1 MSLKID
7 RVQLEIVVQQ
17 DKARAKMIELE
28 KSMRDAQTE
37 LKNIKKQFGENSE
50 QYKQQTEVIKKL
62 KQQYDDLFDEIG
74 IGKLSLKELAN
85 RQRELNAI
93 LRNIDPSLPQ
103 WRQYNDQLRQINN
116 RIAELRQQGRQTSLS
131 LSKFADGFNRYAGL
145 AAGAIASMTGVA
157 LTARRCVDE
166 YAGMEEA
173 MSQVIKYTGMTR
185 DEVQALNEEFRRM
198 DTRTPREKLNAL
210 AGDAGRL
217 GITSREAVKEFVD
230 AANVINVALGEDLG
244 EDAVKNIGK
253 LAQMFGEDREMGLRG
268 AMLATA
274 SAVNE
279 VAQNSSAAEQ
289 FLVEFTARVAG
300 VGQQAGLTQADIIGL
315 AAAMDENML
324 RNETSA
330 TAFQKVMMK
339 MFSDTEKFAKAAG
352 LNLQEFS
359 RLVRTDANEAILQFA
374 EALSKKGGLADLSQI
389 FGDLQTEGA
398 GVSSMLSVMA
408 SKADQIRQRQQL
420 ANQAYRDGTSV
431 LNEYNV
437 QNNTVQAQLDKTK
450 ARFKDMRIELGE
462 KLLPYMKYMI
472 STGRM
477 TIEVLAALVGFAMKY
492 SGAILSLVTG
502 IATYTVAIKAGT
514 AAMWLYH
521 TATQAARAGM
531 VALDKVTKRN
541 IFGLIASALVSVI
554 SYFTLFK
561 NKVDEGTQSMSDF
574 NREAEQTKDV
584 LDKIAGITKTAEN
597 MQFLTDKQKQQL
609 RSDALYSIDQLD
621 QLITNSMIANK
632 EWYEQEKQSL
642 LNLAGDNEVLR
653 QSYMNGLERDLK
665 ERMAVVAGYIDE
677 KKRLQQLVASI
688 PVQIEGGGT
697 PTTQTDP
704 EKAYR
709 EQSARLAIA
718 HQDRLNAIKMA
729 RITEQVTEADYQ
741 RQLYEAETAYLMER
755 KALMERY
762 GQDTS
767 QIQGQ
772 IYDRMIDEANKLYAE
787 QQKLRHALPG
797 QILDTQQQNG
807 QERVNTIKMQYLNGD
822 IDSHQA
828 MLDAVK
834 EAERKNLEERIA
846 LMEAMGMDATDLKQ
860 RLLDRQVQAQAE
872 AEQQMTEESEKG
884 NEARKITAQDAAGAI
899 GDSFSSLSQLYSSLM
914 NAEVR
919 KVESRFDKEITA
931 ARKAGKDTTA
941 LEEQKEAAVLEVKKK
956 YADKQFAMNV
966 LTITADTAQAVMR
979 SWAEL
984 GPILG
989 PIYAALAVAEGAA
1002 QLVVA
1007 KQQRDEAK
1015 GLYSGGYSEG
1025 YTGNGGDN
1033 HEVAGVI
1040 PVHRNEFVAN
1050 HEAVANPSVR
1060 QFLDVF
1066 DVAQRNGS
1074 IRVLDTASIIRQV
1087 QLGRGR
1093 YEGGYSTPSTGQS
1106 AVSQWGALPDDLR
1119 LQITRLMLENNELLR
1134 EIRDKELIV
1143 DPRKVRDGINGVT
1156 SLERN
1161 VSRH

>member
-28 KSMRDAQTE
+28 TSMRNAQSE
-37 LKNIKKQFGENSE
+37 LKKIKKQFGENSVE
-50 QYKQQTEVIKKL
+50 YARQQDVIKKL
-62 KQQYDDLFDEIG
+62 KQEYDDLFDEIG

-103 WRQYNDQLRQINN
+103 WRQYNEQLRQVNN

-157 LTARRCVDE
+157 LTARKCVDE
-166 YAGMEEA
+166 YATMEEA

-185 DEVQALNEEFRRM
+185 DEVLALNEEFKRM

-230 AANVINVALGEDLG
+230 AANIINVALGEDLG

-253 LAQMFGEDREMGLRG
+253 LAQMFGEDQERGLRG

-330 TAFQKVMMK
+330 TAFQKVVMK

-352 LNLQEFS
+352 LDLQEFS
-359 RLVRTDANEAILQFA
+359 RLVRSDANEAILQFA

-408 SKADQIRQRQQL
+408 SKADQIRERQQL
-420 ANQAYRDGTSV
+420 ANQAYRDGTSAI
-431 LNEYNV
+431 NEYNV
-437 QNNTVQAQLDKTK
+437 QNNTVQAQLDKAK
-450 ARFKDMRIELGE
+450 EGFKNMRIELGE

-477 TIEVLAALVGFAMKY
+477 TIDILATLIGWTAKHSKGIIAVAT
-492 SGAILSLVTG
+492 AIG
-502 IATYTVAIKAGT
+502 IYTVAVKAASVATNLWRAATT
-514 AAMWLYH
+514 AA
-521 TATQAARAGM
+521 AAGM
-531 VALDKVTKRN
+531 RSLNAAMKANGIAAVVSLLASGVAYLISWRIESKNAMQELDESAVRANETLTETARLIDKLSGKD
-541 IFGLIASALVSVI
+541 GL
-554 SYFTLFK
+554 
-561 NKVDEGTQSMSDF
+561 ND
-574 NREAEQTKDV
+574 R
-584 LDKIAGITKTAEN
+584 
-597 MQFLTDKQKQQL
+597 QKQQL
-609 RSDALYSIDQLD
+609 ASEARQRIEELEDLMVEEKNLA
-621 QLITNSMIANK
+621 MK
-632 EWYEQEKQSL
+632 WYEERKAYYRSVLPDNEATRSIKSLEKQ
-642 LNLAGDNEVLR
+642 LAQRL
-653 QSYMNGLERDLK
+653 QKWGLYKVERDKLMKQIADIPK
-665 ERMAVVAGYIDE
+665 EEI
-677 KKRLQQLVASI
+677 
-688 PVQIEGGGT
+688 GGT
-697 PTTQTDP
+697 DASTGTLTTTTDP

-709 EQSARLAIA
+709 EQSARLATA
-718 HQDRLNAIKMA
+718 HQDRLNTIKMA
-729 RITEQVTEADYQ
+729 RITEQTTEEQYQ
-741 RQLYEAETAYLMER
+741 QQLYQTETAYLMER

-772 IYDRMIDEANKLYAE
+772 IYDRMIDEANRIYTEHRKL
-787 QQKLRHALPG
+787 KDALPG

-807 QERVNTIKMQYLNGD
+807 QQHVNAIKTQYLNGD

-846 LMEAMGMDATDLKQ
+846 LMETMGMDATDLKQ
-860 RLLDRQVQAQAE
+860 RLLDMQVQAHAE
-872 AEQQMTEESEKG
+872 AEQRMTEDSEEG
-884 NEARKITAQDAAGAI
+884 NDARKLTAQDAAGAI
-899 GDSFSSLSQLYSSLM
+899 GDSFSALSQLYSSLM

-931 ARKAGKDTTA
+931 ARKAGKDTTS

-1007 KQQRDEAK
+1007 KQQRDEAN

-1025 YTGNGGDN
+1025 YTGSGDD

-1050 HEAVANPSVR
+1050 HEAVANPAVR

-1074 IRVLDTASIIRQV
+1074 IRVLDTSSIIRQV
-1087 QLGRGR
+1087 QLGKGL
-1093 YEGGYSTPSTGQS
+1093 YEGGYSATSTGQT
-1106 AVSQWGALPDDLR
+1106 AVSQWSTLPDDLR
-1119 LQITRLMLENNELLR
+1119 LQITRLMQENNDLLR
-1134 EIRDKELIV
+1134 EIRDKDLV
-1143 DPRKVRDGINGVT
+1143 LDPRKVRDSIATVT
-1156 SLERN
+1156 SMERN

>member
-17 DKARAKMIELE
+17 DKARAKMMELE
-28 KSMRDAQTE
+28 KSMRNAQTE
-37 LKNIKKQFGENSE
+37 LKQIKKQFGENSE
-50 QYKQQTEVIKKL
+50 QYQKQVELIKKM

-93 LRNIDPSLPQ
+93 LRNLDPSLPQ
-103 WRQYNDQLRQINN
+103 WRQYNEQLRQVNS
-116 RIAELRQQGRQTSLS
+116 RIVELRQQGRQTSLS

-157 LTARRCVDE
+157 LTARKCVDE
-166 YAGMEEA
+166 YAAMEEA
-173 MSQVIKYTGMTR
+173 QSQVIKYTGMTR
-185 DEVQALNEEFRRM
+185 DEVQALNEEFKRM

-217 GITSREAVKEFVD
+217 GITSSEAVKEFVD
-230 AANVINVALGEDLG
+230 AANIINVALGEDLG

-253 LAQMFGEDREMGLRG
+253 LAQMFGEDETKGLRG

-330 TAFQKVMMK
+330 TAFQKVIMK
-339 MFSDTEKFAKAAG
+339 MFTDTDKFAKAAG
-352 LNLQEFS
+352 LNLQEFA
-359 RLVRTDANEAILQFA
+359 RLVRSDANEALLQFA

-408 SKADQIRQRQQL
+408 AKADQIRERQQL
-420 ANQAYRDGTSV
+420 ANQAYRDGTSA

-437 QNNTVQAQLDKTK
+437 QNNTVQAQLDKAK
-450 ARFKDMRIELGE
+450 ESFKNMRIELGE
-462 KLLPYMKYMI
+462 QLLPYMKYMI

-477 TIEVLAALVGFAMKY
+477 TISVLSALVGFAMKY
-492 SGAILSLVTG
+492 SSALLSLVAG
-502 IATYTVAIKAGT
+502 IAAYTVAVKAGT

-531 VALDKVTKRN
+531 VALDKATKTN
-541 IFGLIASALVSVI
+541 LFGLVASALVSVI
-554 SYFTLFK
+554 SYFTLFRK
-561 NKVDEGTQSMSDF
+561 KVDDGTQALSDF
-574 NREAEQTKDV
+574 NREATQTKEV
-584 LDKIAGITKTAEN
+584 LDRIAGIKAKADNIE
-597 MQFLTDKQKQQL
+597 FLTDKQKQAL

-621 QLITNSMIANK
+621 ELITNSMMANK
-632 EWYEQEKQSL
+632 QWYEQEKQSL
-642 LNLAGDNEVLR
+642 LDLAGDNEVLR
-653 QSYMNGLERDLK
+653 KSYMNGLERDLK

-688 PVQIEGGGT
+688 PVHIEGGGT
-697 PTTQTDP
+697 PTAEQDP

-709 EQSARLAIA
+709 EQSARLATA
-718 HQDRLNAIKMA
+718 HQDRLNTIKMA
-729 RITEQVTEADYQ
+729 RITEQTTETEYQ
-741 RQLYEAETAYLMER
+741 QQLYEAETAYLLER
-755 KALMERY
+755 KSLMERY
-762 GQDTS
+762 GQDTAE
-767 QIQGQ
+767 IQGQ
-772 IYDRMIDEANKLYAE
+772 IYDRMIDEANRLYAE
-787 QQKLRHALPG
+787 QQKVRGALPG

-807 QERVNTIKMQYLNGD
+807 QERINTIKTQYLNGD
-822 IDSHQA
+822 IDTHQA

-834 EAERKNLEERIA
+834 EAERQNLEERIA
-846 LMEAMGMDATDLKQ
+846 LMETMGMDATDLRQ
-860 RLLDRQVQAQAE
+860 QLLDKQVQAHAE
-872 AEQQMTEESEKG
+872 AEQRMTEESEKG
-884 NEARKITAQDAAGAI
+884 NEERTITAQDAAGAI
-899 GDSFSSLSQLYSSLM
+899 GDSFSALSQLYSSLM

-919 KVESRFDKEITA
+919 KVESRYDKEITA

-956 YADKQFAMNV
+956 YADKQFAMHV

-1015 GLYSGGYSEG
+1015 GLYQGGYSEG
-1025 YTGNGGDN
+1025 YTGSGDD

-1050 HEAVANPSVR
+1050 HEAVGNPAVR

-1074 IRVLDTASIIRQV
+1074 IRLLDTASIIRQV
-1087 QLGRGR
+1087 QLGKGR
-1093 YEGGYSTPSTGQS
+1093 YEGGYTTPTSGQNSTQAWSS
-1106 AVSQWGALPDDLR
+1106 LPDDLR
-1119 LQITRLMLENNELLR
+1119 LQIVRLMQDNNDLLR
-1134 EIRDKELIV
+1134 EIRDKELVV
-1143 DPRKVRDGINGVT
+1143 DPRRIRDSIANVT